1 MTYIVKSHLGTL
13 KKTKFITLEGT
24 QHVLGHTA
32 RSQVERK
39 GERMHKL
46 EILLLFAVKSGG
58 LGFHGITVDKFKI

>member
-32 RSQVERK
+32 RSQERAK
-39 GERMHKL
+39 ENMD
-46 EILLLFAVKSGG
+46 
-58 LGFHGITVDKFKI
+58 LGFSLYWG